1 MRNTDRE
8 NENARS
14 SVFYQGCTGIRRS
27 TGQHPGGIIVLPL
40 GQDINSFTPV
50 QHPANDMTTDI
61 ITTHFDYH
69 SIDHNLLKLDILGH
83 DDPTIIKMLEE
94 LVEQLT
100 GKPV

>member
-1 MRNTDRE
+1 
-8 NENARS
+8 
-14 SVFYQGCTGIRRS
+14 
-27 TGQHPGGIIVLPL
+27 
-40 GQDINSFTPV
+40 
-50 QHPANDMTTDI
+50 MTTDI

-100 GKPV
+100 GNRLRQQTFRLTIRV